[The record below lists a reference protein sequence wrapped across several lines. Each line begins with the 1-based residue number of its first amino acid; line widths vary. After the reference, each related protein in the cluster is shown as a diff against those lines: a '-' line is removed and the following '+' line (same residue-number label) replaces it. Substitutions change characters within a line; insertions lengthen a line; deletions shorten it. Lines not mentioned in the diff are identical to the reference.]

1 MMPEQHQL
9 LRVIGGALPVE
20 GDAFVRAIESSL
32 VIEPP
37 TALARAT
44 SLWAWKLLWE
54 ATHGKGRGGDRKS
67 RSFRTQNQNEK
78 ISFCSAAAEKL
89 SATERTIQLDVK
101 LAEDLGPQDIKSL
114 WPTRHADNAAAL
126 RTVAKLE
133 PALRSRLIAVI
144 KDKPDLPFAR
154 ALVDARL
161 RVAVDSEEQAFQQF
175 AGMWAPA
182 SSKLKRRI
190 LDHIGVTEGN
200 AAVIVERWRKQ
211 KSKAA

>member
-1 MMPEQHQL
+1 MMPEQQQL
-9 LRVIGGALPVE
+9 LRVIGGTLPIE
-20 GDAFVRAIESSL
+20 GENFVRAIESSL
-32 VIEPP
+32 LVEPP

-44 SLWAWKLLWE
+44 SLWAWKLIFE
-54 ATHGKGRGGDRKS
+54 ATHGKSRGGDRKS
-67 RSFRTQNQNEK
+67 RAFKENQSEK
-78 ISFCSAAAEKL
+78 ISFWFSAAQ
-89 SATERTIQLDVK
+89 SVGCSERALQLDVK

-114 WPTRHADNAAAL
+114 WSTRHADNAAAL
-126 RTVAKLE
+126 RTVAKLQ